1 MQKLVTLIDHMG
13 DDASVVNA
21 ARVSFGKKIDRNYD
35 MGTLVLTNKDIKLI
49 NYLAAHNHW
58 TPFAHTSITLHIKA
72 PFPIRTQFFKHKV
85 GFVENEISRRYVDD
99 IPTEIFRPDWS
110 GRPTNSI
117 KQGSGDSLP
126 EQARNNATMAY
137 DLAIDLALQS
147 YQTLLAIGVAP
158 EQARFVL
165 PQGVYTEWYWTGSL
179 AAYARFVN
187 QRSSS
192 YAQKEI
198 QVYAEMIKKIMFDLF
213 PVSSA
218 ALTGNPL
225 LTQ

>member
-1 MQKLVTLIDHMG
+1 M
-13 DDASVVNA
+13 
-21 ARVSFGKKIDRNYD
+21 
-35 MGTLVLTNKDIKLI
+35 
-49 NYLAAHNHW
+49 
-58 TPFAHTSITLHIKA
+58 
-72 PFPIRTQFFKHKV
+72 
-85 GFVENEISRRYVDD
+85 
-99 IPTEIFRPDWS
+99 
-110 GRPTNSI
+110 
-117 KQGSGDSLP
+117 P

-198 QVYAEMIKKIMFDLF
+198 QVYAEMIKEIMFDLF